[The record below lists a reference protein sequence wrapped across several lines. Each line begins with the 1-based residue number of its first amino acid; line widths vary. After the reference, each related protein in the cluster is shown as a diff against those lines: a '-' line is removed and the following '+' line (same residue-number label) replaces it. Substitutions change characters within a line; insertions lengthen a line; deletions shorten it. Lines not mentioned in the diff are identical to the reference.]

1 MHCILKKKYINWYT
15 TKINNFL
22 VFFSCFYVSFYFSNA
37 WGRNFAIYLRRKTP
51 IKHMNL
57 RHVNIVSQSYIGNTA
72 LRYTSKQIWAAQ
84 GQDARPVPPPPPGH
98 GAPGS
103 NLAASHHDGFGNG
116 AEGSEKSC
124 AQQKL
129 LGENKGC
136 FSFTTFCSWRRE
148 RWNTAGER
156 AWLAVPRSQRNPTL
170 QWFCQKPAIK
180 KQRQKWPPPQPPKK
194 NPQTWH

>member
-1 MHCILKKKYINWYT
+1 MHCILKKKYINRYT

-22 VFFSCFYVSFYFSNA
+22 FFLLFLCVVFLYFSNA

-84 GQDARPVPPPPPGH
+84 GQDARPVPPPPGH
-98 GAPGS
+98 GAPGPY
-103 NLAASHHDGFGNG
+103 LAASHRDGFGNG

-124 AQQKL
+124 ARQKL
-129 LGENKGC
+129 LGKKG
-136 FSFTTFCSWRRE
+136 
-148 RWNTAGER
+148 
-156 AWLAVPRSQRNPTL
+156 VPRGSAREEGKDGILLGNGPAGCAPSQRNPTL
-170 QWFCQKPAIK
+170 
-180 KQRQKWPPPQPPKK
+180 
-194 NPQTWH
+194 

>member
-1 MHCILKKKYINWYT
+1 MHCILKKKYINRYT

-22 VFFSCFYVSFYFSNA
+22 FFLLFFMWVFYFSNA

-72 LRYTSKQIWAAQ
+72 LRYTSKQVWAAQ
-84 GQDARPVPPPPPGH
+84 GQDARPVPPPPGH

-103 NLAASHHDGFGNG
+103 NLAASHRDGDWQWCWGFRK
-116 AEGSEKSC
+116 ELRSTKS
-124 AQQKL
+124 AQK
-129 LGENKGC
+129 KGC
-136 FSFTTFCSWRRE
+136 FVRFCLWREE
-148 RWNTAGER
+148 RRNTAGEW
-156 AWLAVPRSQRNPTL
+156 ACLLHQATL
-170 QWFCQKPAIK
+170 FRKESHIVMVLPKTTEKQTHENAPPVKPL
-180 KQRQKWPPPQPPKK
+180 K